1 MLIFKLFK
9 TKRLRQKL
17 IIILFLLFTL
27 GVKSQTLTN
36 LRSKSFTVI
45 SDSIVLD
52 TLSIVPGSEIIMTEN
67 KVISD
72 SLYHI
77 DYAKSVLNLNAGF
90 LKTTNQLL
98 IRYRVFPVN
107 ISGSYYHRKKSDVE
121 LTGPILAKPK
131 SGQSAFQQTFF
142 TDNQIDKRGSISRG
156 ITIGNNQDAVIS
168 SNLNL
173 QLAGKIG
180 KDINLLAAISDENI
194 PIQPDGNSQQI
205 QEFDQVF
212 IQLYNEKFKLIAGD
226 FEISKPAG
234 YYMNVNKKAQG
245 GLFNTKIEGEKNN
258 SNILET
264 TVSAAISKG
273 RFCKKSF
280 RGQEGN
286 QGPYKLTGCEN
297 ELYIIV
303 LAGTE
308 KVYID
313 GKLQSRGKE
322 NDYTIDYNTGEIT
335 FTANKPITK
344 DSRIAIEFE
353 YSERSYARFL
363 VYTNNTLKTENG
375 SFWLN
380 IYSEQ
385 DSKNQ
390 PLNQDLT
397 DEQKKLL
404 ADSGDDIKNAF
415 VPNVDS
421 VDFRNDYVLYEKKD
435 TIING
440 VVYKIYEY
448 STNPEKAIFQVG
460 FSYTGQ
466 NKGNYIQTKS
476 SANGKVFAWVA
487 PENGKPQGNYE
498 PVRLLVSP
506 KKQQLINL
514 GGDYQINKS
523 TNTFF
528 EVALSNYDIN
538 TFSSKDAS
546 DNVGYALKFNVE
558 KSILNTDT
566 LKNKLTTG
574 ITYQLID
581 KDFTTPERFRAVEF
595 ERDWNILTPFLS
607 NEHFLD
613 FNMDYKHKQ
622 SFYGQYQIAL
632 LNSQNDYEGV
642 RNVLNTSLQR
652 SGYQFRFNSS
662 LLNTETET
670 NETQFIRYIAGIS
683 KSFRKIKVGIENELE
698 HNKWNDIETDSLL
711 HNSFNFSSY
720 RIYIQNS
727 DSTINQFT
735 ASYLLRND
743 LLPKNNEL
751 NQATQSEDFNIGFG
765 LLKNPASVL
774 KTNFTYRKLKILDS
788 TLTENTQENNITG
801 RVSYNFRLFKGA
813 LTSSIFYEAGSG
825 LEPKKEYSYL
835 KVSAG
840 QGVYTWTD
848 YNNNSIAELDEFEI
862 AQFQDEA
869 NYIRIYTPG
878 NEYIKTYKNEYSQVF
893 NLRPQ
898 AIWNGKTGIRKILSK
913 FSNSLAVLINQKSTN
928 TDFSQSLNPFH
939 FNDADSTLI
948 NLNQSFRNTFS
959 FNRSNPNFGI
969 DYIFQQNQNKTLLT
983 NGFDERKRVQNGLRL
998 RWNFISDFS
1007 LQDYFNLGTKKYQ
1020 SEFFST
1026 KNYEIDILSNELKIQ
1041 YQPGF
1046 QTKIELNYK
1055 YNNKQNNLSAEKS
1068 ESHTIGTE
1076 LNYTFTK
1083 KGNIILKSSYIKID
1097 YNANSN
1103 TSLAYEMLEGL
1114 KPGHNA
1120 TWNITLQRKLAG
1132 YLEFNLLYNGRIS
1145 EHIKA
1150 IHTGSIQ
1157 LRAFF

>member
-1 MLIFKLFK
+1 M
-9 TKRLRQKL
+9 RQQL
-17 IIILFLLFTL
+17 LAILFILIALV
-27 GVKSQTLTN
+27 VKSQNLTN
-36 LRSKSFTVI
+36 LHSKSFTVY
-45 SDSIVLD
+45 SDSIIID
-52 TLSIVPGSEIIMTEN
+52 TLSIVPGSEIITLGN
-67 KVISD
+67 RVLSD
-72 SLYHI
+72 SLYHVE
-77 DYAKSVLNLNAGF
+77 YAQSILYLNPEILTSA
-90 LKTTNQLL
+90 NQLS
-98 IRYRVFPVN
+98 ITYRVFP
-107 ISGSYYHRKKSDVE
+107 IDLSASYYHRKKSDVE
-121 LTGPILAKPK
+121 IIGPILARPET
-131 SGQSAFQQTFF
+131 GQSNFQQTFF

-180 KDINLLAAISDENI
+180 KNMNLLAAISDENI
-194 PIQPDGNSQQI
+194 PIQPEGNSQQI
-205 QEFDQVF
+205 QEFDKVF

-226 FEISKPAG
+226 FEITSPTG
-234 YYMNVNKKAQG
+234 YYMKLNKKAQG
-245 GLFNTKIEGEKNN
+245 GLFNTKIAGRNN
-258 SNILET
+258 HSNILES
-264 TVSAAISKG
+264 TVSAAVSKG
-273 RFCKKSF
+273 KFCRKTF

-308 KVYID
+308 KVFID

-363 VYTNNTLKTENG
+363 VYTKNTLKTENG

-397 DEQKKLL
+397 DEQKQLL
-404 ADSGDDIKNAF
+404 AESGDDIQNAF

-421 VDFRNDYVLYEKKD
+421 VDFRNDYVLYKKTD
-435 TIING
+435 TTING
-440 VVYKIYEY
+440 IVYEIYKY
-448 STNPEKAIFQVG
+448 STNPEKAIYQVG
-460 FSYTGQ
+460 FSYTGE
-466 NKGNYIQTKS
+466 NNGNYIQTRS
-476 SANGKVFAWVA
+476 SANGKVFTWIA
-487 PENGKPQGNYE
+487 PVNGEPQGSYE
-498 PVRLLVSP
+498 PVRLLISP
-506 KKQQLINL
+506 KKQQLVNVGGEYHINHTT
-514 GGDYQINKS
+514 S
-523 TNTFF
+523 TFF
-528 EVALSNYDIN
+528 ELALSNQDIN

-558 KSILNTDT
+558 KSILNADT
-566 LKNKLTTG
+566 LKNKLTTN
-574 ITYQLID
+574 ITYQLINQN
-581 KDFTTPERFRAVEF
+581 FTALERYRPVEF
-595 ERDWNILTPFLS
+595 ERDWNIQAPFLN
-607 NEHFLD
+607 NENYIDLML
-613 FNMDYKHKQ
+613 NYKHKKT
-622 SFYGQYQIAL
+622 FYGQYQVAV
-632 LNSQNDYEGV
+632 LNSQNDYEGL
-642 RNVLNTSLQR
+642 RNVFNTSLQKY
-652 SGYQFRFNSS
+652 GFTFHLNSS
-662 LLNTETET
+662 LLNTETK
-670 NETQFIRYIAGIS
+670 NNKTQFIRYLTGIS
-683 KSFRKIKVGIENELE
+683 KSFQKIKFGIENELE
-698 HNKWNDIETDSLL
+698 HNEWNDLKTDSLL
-711 HNSFNFSSY
+711 NNSFNFSSY

-727 DSTINQFT
+727 DSTVNQFT

-743 LLPKNNEL
+743 LLPKNNEF
-751 NQATQSEDFNIGFG
+751 NQATQSEDFNLGFG

-788 TLTENTQENNITG
+788 ALTKNNEENNITG

-813 LTSSIFYEAGSG
+813 ITSSIFYEAGSG

-848 YNNNSIAELDEFEI
+848 YNQNAIAELDEFEI

-878 NEYIKTYKNEYSQVF
+878 SEYIKTYKNEYNQVL
-893 NLRPQ
+893 NLRPE
-898 AIWNGKTGIRKILSK
+898 AIWKNKSGIKKVLSK
-913 FSNSLAVLINQKSTN
+913 FSNSLALLINQKSTN
-928 TDFSQSLNPFH
+928 HDFSQSLNPFY
-939 FNDADSTLI
+939 FNDGDTALI
-948 NLNQSFRNTFS
+948 NLNQNFRNTFS
-959 FNRSNPNFGI
+959 FKRSDPKFGA

-983 NGFDERKRVQNGLRL
+983 NGFDERKRVQNGLRI
-998 RWNFISDFS
+998 RWNFISDFT
-1007 LQDYFNLGTKKYQ
+1007 LQEFFNVGSKEYR

-1026 KNYEIDILSNELKIQ
+1026 KNYEIDIISNEFKIQ

-1046 QTKIELNYK
+1046 QTKIELNYRFS
-1055 YNNKQNNLSAEKS
+1055 NKQNNLSVEKS

-1083 KGNIILKSSYIKID
+1083 KGNIILQGNFINID

-1114 KPGHNA
+1114 KPGNNA

-1132 YLEFNLLYNGRIS
+1132 YLELNLLYNGRIS
-1145 EHIKA
+1145 EDVRA